1 MRGLIE
7 AATLIALA
15 IAAGV
20 GVSVWLGF
28 MAGIAIN
35 VARWFL

>member
-1 MRGLIE
+1 MKGALEGL
-7 AATLIALA
+7 TLVALG
-15 IAAGV
+15 IAAGAIV
-20 GVSVWLGF
+20 AVWLGF

>member
-1 MRGLIE
+1 MKSALDGL
-7 AATLIALA
+7 TLVALT

-20 GVSVWLGF
+20 AVAAWIGF

>member
-1 MRGLIE
+1 MKGPLEFLTLVGLTIGAGIVV
-7 AATLIALA
+7 AAW
-15 IAAGV
+15 V
-20 GVSVWLGF
+20 GF